1 MRMASA
7 DARKQT
13 ELHAHFR
20 LHREGQKQRRAHR
33 DIAAIL

>member
-13 ELHAHFR
+13 EP